1 MFRNTVTRTF
11 LAAGVAATLLV
22 PAAQAADRG
31 GAIQLQELDPAIAT
45 AIRDRASLGEPQL
58 ALDPAIATA
67 IRDRASLA
75 EPQLALD
82 PAIRTAL
89 ADRESASAP
98 VVMTA
103 LADRV
108 AREPTSPTQAATTTG
123 RGFDWNAVGVG
134 TGAGFLVVLL
144 GLGSVVAARRERVRS
159 SSI

>member
-1 MFRNTVTRTF
+1 MFKHTLTRTF
-11 LAAGVAATLLV
+11 LTAGLAAILLA

-31 GAIQLQELDPAIAT
+31 GAVQLQELDPAIVT
-45 AIRDRASLGEPQL
+45 AIRDRASLG
-58 ALDPAIATA
+58 
-67 IRDRASLA
+67 

-103 LADRV
+103 LADRA
-108 AREPTSPTQAATTTG
+108 ARELGSPTQATAG
-123 RGFDWNAVGVG
+123 GFDWNAVGVG

-144 GLGSVVAARRERVRS
+144 GLGSLVAVRRERMRGS
-159 SSI
+159 SV